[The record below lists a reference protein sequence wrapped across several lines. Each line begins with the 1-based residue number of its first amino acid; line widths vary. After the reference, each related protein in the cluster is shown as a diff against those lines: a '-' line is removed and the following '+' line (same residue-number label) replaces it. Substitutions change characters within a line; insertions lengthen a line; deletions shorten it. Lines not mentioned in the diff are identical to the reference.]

1 MRKTLLIFMAGLVV
15 LAMSSA
21 ASAALLWEIKDAGLQ
36 DEINFVNTI
45 YGGDGNLNSRSDIA
59 GDPGTI
65 FNVTL
70 TKHTDGWVDM
80 TIGDD
85 FDLPTAKAGVVA
97 ATANSGDLTGYTGYT
112 MTLHNPGD
120 KAFMAALHINTGW
133 IDSPWNQTNRYYQNG
148 DGSVTWI
155 GAGDTVTLTL
165 DFSDAAL
172 WDDDSQSYITGSIVQ
187 NLDYVSDIGL
197 KIGVNIGSPYGEY
210 GSGEAFDIHVVPE
223 PATLCLLGLGSLA
236 LLRRRE
242 S

>member
-15 LAMSSA
+15 LAMSSVV
-21 ASAALLWEIKDAGLQ
+21 SATLVPWEIQDAGLQ
-36 DEINFVNTI
+36 DEINFVNTM
-45 YGGDGNLNSRSDIA
+45 YGGDGNLNNRSDIA
-59 GDPGTI
+59 GDPGTV

-70 TKHTDGWVDM
+70 TKHEDGWVDM

-97 ATANSGDLTGYTGYT
+97 ATANSGDLSGYTGYT

-120 KAFMAALHINTGW
+120 KAFLAALHINTGW
-133 IDSPWNQTNRYYQNG
+133 TDPNWNEINRYYQNG

-165 DFSDAAL
+165 DFNDAAL
-172 WDDDSQSYITGSIVQ
+172 WNGTDYTTGSTVQ
-187 NLDYVSDIGL
+187 LLNHVSDIGL
-197 KIGVNIGSPYGEY
+197 KIGINVGSPYGEY
-210 GSGEAFDIHVVPE
+210 GSGEPFDIQVVPE
-223 PATLCLLGLGSLA
+223 PVTMLLLGLGGLGI
-236 LLRRRE
+236 LRRRR